1 MIGRG
6 LSIFRK
12 HIYLYIYNTKTKY
25 HTMNRQHCYCVIMAG
40 GTGVRFW
47 PVSRA
52 AKPKQFLDV
61 VDTGKTF
68 IQSTYERFLKVVPKE
83 NILIVTGDRYR
94 DIVMEQLPDLE
105 SRNLLLEPYARN
117 TAPCIAYAT
126 YTLLQRDPQ
135 ARVVVTPSDHMI
147 DNEDLFV
154 ETICNAFDYIEEK
167 DMLMTLGVLPT
178 RPDTN
183 YGYVQAYGGSD
194 VYKNDKP
201 MQVKTFTEKPDKEL
215 AKVFISTGEFFWNA
229 GIFVWKAEAIRKEME
244 KYLPEV
250 TGLFNGWE
258 NVLSTAIE
266 KEFIERAYTD
276 CRNISIDYGVMEKTD
291 KAWVYPVKF
300 GWSDI
305 GTWESL
311 YNTMPEKDIMGNA
324 ISAEKAL
331 IENTNNVLVVTP
343 GKKKLVAIKGL
354 EDYIVVDTDDVLV
367 ICPKD
372 DKKFKDF
379 ISGIAMP
386 EFEKYR

>member
-1 MIGRG
+1 
-6 LSIFRK
+6 
-12 HIYLYIYNTKTKY
+12 
-25 HTMNRQHCYCVIMAG
+25 MAG

-61 VDTGKTF
+61 ADTGKTF
-68 IQSTYERFLKVVPKE
+68 IQSTYERFLRVVPKE

-94 DIVMEQLPDLE
+94 DIVMEQLPDLAPE
-105 SRNLLLEPYARN
+105 NLLLEPYSRN

-126 YTLLQRDPQ
+126 YTLLKRDPQ
-135 ARVVVTPSDHMI
+135 ARMVVTPSDHMI
-147 DNEDLFV
+147 DNEELFA
-154 ETICNAFDYIEEK
+154 ETIRKAFDYIEEN
-167 DMLMTLGVLPT
+167 DVLMTLGVVPT

-183 YGYVQAYGGSD
+183 YGYIQACGGSD

-201 MQVKTFTEKPDKEL
+201 MQVKTFTEKPDRDL

-229 GIFVWKAEAIRKEME
+229 GIFLWKAETIRKKME

-250 TGLFNGWE
+250 TALFKGWE
-258 NVLSTAIE
+258 NALGTSVE
-266 KEFIERAYTD
+266 YEFIARAYTG

-291 KAWVYPVKF
+291 KAWMYPVKF
-300 GWSDI
+300 GWGDI

-311 YNTMPEKDIMGNA
+311 YNIIPEKDANGNA
-324 ISAEKAL
+324 VSAEKTL
-331 IENTNNVLVVTP
+331 IENTRNVLVVSP
-343 GKKKLVAIKGL
+343 EKKKLIAIKGL
-354 EDYIVVDTDDVLV
+354 EDYMVVDTEDALV

-379 ISGIAMP
+379 VSGLAMP
-386 EFEKYR
+386 GYEKYR

>member
-1 MIGRG
+1 
-6 LSIFRK
+6 
-12 HIYLYIYNTKTKY
+12 
-25 HTMNRQHCYCVIMAG
+25 MAG

-61 VDTGKTF
+61 ADTGKTF
-68 IQSTYERFLKVVPKE
+68 LRSTYERFRKVVPQD

-94 DIVMEQLPDLE
+94 DIVMEQIPELD
-105 SRNLLLEPYARN
+105 SKNLLLEPYSRN

-126 YTLLQRDPQ
+126 YTLLKRDPE
-135 ARVVVTPSDHMI
+135 ARMVVTPSDHLI
-147 DNEDLFV
+147 DNEDLFTH
-154 ETICNAFDYIEEK
+154 TIESAFNYIEEK
-167 DMLMTLGVLPT
+167 DMLMTLGVVPT

-194 VYKNDKP
+194 VYKNGDP
-201 MQVKTFTEKPDKEL
+201 MQVKTFTEKPDREL

-229 GIFVWKAEAIRKEME
+229 GIFLWKAGTIRNEME

-250 TGLFNGWE
+250 TGMFQGWE
-258 NVLSTAIE
+258 NALGTAIE
-266 KEFIERAYTD
+266 SEFIIRAYTD
-276 CRNISIDYGVMEKTD
+276 MLNISIDYGVMEKTD
-291 KAWVYPVKF
+291 RAWMYPVRF

-311 YNTMPEKDIMGNA
+311 YNIIPDKDINGNA
-324 ISAEKAL
+324 ISAEKTL
-331 IENTNNVLVVTP
+331 IENTSNVLVVTP
-343 GKKKLVAIKGL
+343 EKKKLVAINGL
-354 EDYIVVDTDDVLV
+354 EDFMVIDTEDALV

-379 ISGIAMP
+379 ITGIAMP
-386 EFEKYR
+386 DYEKYR

>member
-1 MIGRG
+1 
-6 LSIFRK
+6 
-12 HIYLYIYNTKTKY
+12 
-25 HTMNRQHCYCVIMAG
+25 MAV

-61 VDTGKTF
+61 ADTGKTF
-68 IQSTYERFLKVVPKE
+68 IQSTYERFLRVVPKE

-94 DIVMEQLPDLE
+94 DIVMEQLPDLAPE
-105 SRNLLLEPYARN
+105 NLLLEPYSRN

-126 YTLLQRDPQ
+126 YTLLKRDPQ
-135 ARVVVTPSDHMI
+135 ARMVVTPSDHMI
-147 DNEDLFV
+147 DNEELFA
-154 ETICNAFDYIEEK
+154 ETIRKAFDYIEEN
-167 DMLMTLGVLPT
+167 DVLMTLGVVPT

-183 YGYVQAYGGSD
+183 YGYIQAYGGSD

-201 MQVKTFTEKPDKEL
+201 MQVKTFTEKPDRDL

-229 GIFVWKAEAIRKEME
+229 GIFLWKAETIRKKME

-250 TGLFNGWE
+250 TALFKGWE
-258 NVLSTAIE
+258 NALGTSVE
-266 KEFIERAYTD
+266 YEFIARAYTG

-291 KAWVYPVKF
+291 KAWMYPVKF
-300 GWSDI
+300 GWGDI

-311 YNTMPEKDIMGNA
+311 YNIIPEKDANGNA
-324 ISAEKAL
+324 VSAEKTL
-331 IENTNNVLVVTP
+331 IENTRNVLVVSP
-343 GKKKLVAIKGL
+343 EKKKLIAIKGL
-354 EDYIVVDTDDVLV
+354 EDYMVVDTEDALV

-379 ISGIAMP
+379 ISGLGMP
-386 EFEKYR
+386 EYEKYR

>member
-1 MIGRG
+1 
-6 LSIFRK
+6 
-12 HIYLYIYNTKTKY
+12 
-25 HTMNRQHCYCVIMAG
+25 MAG

-47 PVSRA
+47 PISRA

-61 VDTGKTF
+61 VGTGKTF

-94 DIVMEQLPDLE
+94 DIVMEQFPDLD
-105 SRNLLLEPYARN
+105 SKNLLLEPYSRN

-126 YTLLQRDPQ
+126 YSLLKRDPL
-135 ARVVVTPSDHMI
+135 AKVVMTPSDHI
-147 DNEDLFV
+147 IENEELFV
-154 ETICNAFDYIEEK
+154 ETIRNAFDSIEENE
-167 DMLMTLGVLPT
+167 MLMTLGVLPT

-194 VYKNDKP
+194 VYKSEKP

-215 AKVFISTGEFFWNA
+215 AKVLISTGEFFWNA
-229 GIFVWKAEAIRKEME
+229 GIFLWKAETIRKEME

-250 TGLFNGWE
+250 TGLFRGWE
-258 NVLSTAIE
+258 NALGTVVE
-266 KEFIERAYTD
+266 KEFIARAYTD
-276 CRNISIDYGVMEKTD
+276 CLNISIDYGVMEKTD
-291 KAWVYPVKF
+291 KAWVYPVRF
-300 GWSDI
+300 GWSDV

-311 YNTMPEKDIMGNA
+311 YNTMPEKDPFGNA
-324 ISAEKAL
+324 ASAEKTL
-331 IENTNNVLVVTP
+331 IENTSGTLVVSQE
-343 GKKKLVAIKGL
+343 KKKLIAIKGL

-372 DKKFKDF
+372 DKKFRDF
-379 ISGIAMP
+379 ISSIAMP

>member
-1 MIGRG
+1 
-6 LSIFRK
+6 
-12 HIYLYIYNTKTKY
+12 
-25 HTMNRQHCYCVIMAG
+25 MAG

-61 VDTGKTF
+61 ADTGKTF
-68 IQSTYERFLKVVPKE
+68 IQSTYERFLRVVPKE

-94 DIVMEQLPDLE
+94 DIVMEQLPDLAPE
-105 SRNLLLEPYARN
+105 NLLLEPYSRN

-126 YTLLQRDPQ
+126 YTLLKRDPQ
-135 ARVVVTPSDHMI
+135 ARMVVTPSDHMI
-147 DNEDLFV
+147 DNEELFA
-154 ETICNAFDYIEEK
+154 ETVRKAFDYIEEN
-167 DMLMTLGVLPT
+167 DVLMTLGVVPT

-183 YGYVQAYGGSD
+183 YGYIQAYGGSD

-201 MQVKTFTEKPDKEL
+201 MQVKTFTEKPDRDL

-229 GIFVWKAEAIRKEME
+229 GIFLWKAETIRKKME

-250 TGLFNGWE
+250 TALFKGWE
-258 NVLSTAIE
+258 NALGTSVE
-266 KEFIERAYTD
+266 YEFIARAYTG

-291 KAWVYPVKF
+291 KAWMYPVKF
-300 GWSDI
+300 GWGDI

-311 YNTMPEKDIMGNA
+311 YNIIPEKDANGNA
-324 ISAEKAL
+324 VSAEKTL
-331 IENTNNVLVVTP
+331 IENTRNVLVVSP
-343 GKKKLVAIKGL
+343 EKKKLIAIKGL
-354 EDYIVVDTDDVLV
+354 EDYMVVDTEDALV

-379 ISGIAMP
+379 ISGLGMP
-386 EFEKYR
+386 EYEKYR